1 MPGFPPHSAGPFLS
15 PPCPDSPGYPHSLPS
30 PEGRFALDPLEPQL
44 PVGQAGQTPV
54 YMYILSASAQP
65 PPVASTTP
73 AQGERPCQSGPI
85 GLHSAPPLPAGLAS
99 WPLCVPTPKGPGAS
113 GQKARVGFALFCSSD
128 STSLLHHFPL
138 VPVRVW
144 GLGKRADLCSYFH
157 TFSVLSGVESFP
169 PLPSPPPVTLWLGE
183 CLCMFPSPWWEIV
196 WLNPPLPPW
205 SPGVWNGG
213 GICLKRQFYYNK
225 VYFYKTHAG
234 L

>member
-1 MPGFPPHSAGPFLS
+1 MHWIPWSPSSPWGRRGRPLYICTYSVPQPSLPQSLPPHRPREKGHAKVGQSGSTVLRP
-15 PPCPDSPGYPHSLPS
+15 SLP
-30 PEGRFALDPLEPQL
+30 AWL
-44 PVGQAGQTPV
+44 PG
-54 YMYILSASAQP
+54 
-65 PPVASTTP
+65 
-73 AQGERPCQSGPI
+73 PCVS
-85 GLHSAPPLPAGLAS
+85 PLPKAL
-99 WPLCVPTPKGPGAS
+99 GAS

-196 WLNPPLPPW
+196 WLNPCPPPTPALV
-205 SPGVWNGG
+205 SRGVERWGH
-213 GICLKRQFYYNK
+213 LFK
-225 VYFYKTHAG
+225 KTV
-234 L
+234 LL